1 MPDSISLAFPPL
13 PMPFEQFQVQEDG
26 NSGLGIMPN
35 SMAYGASNRDG
46 DAGLHE
52 VSGGDLDGLTG
63 IFDDSFQQVGQ
74 MCPRS
79 MDLEICTDCAADVEA
94 RPNYADASGSAGGP
108 AMSR

>member
-1 MPDSISLAFPPL
+1 MS
-13 PMPFEQFQVQEDG
+13 FEQFQVQEDG

-35 SMAYGASNRDG
+35 SMAYEASNPGMEMHGCIRLVRG
-46 DAGLHE
+46 F
-52 VSGGDLDGLTG
+52 DGLTG

-74 MCPRS
+74 MCLRS